1 MSCGFSSAR
10 RAYPRPSRA
19 IAAGRMLVAS
29 TSADFVSSSSN
40 SAPAADFRSMTMLRL
55 LRLRPRN
62 SGPRPCSPFGPSVR
76 VESPPG
82 ASTLMTS
89 APRSPSICVAEGP
102 MKTVV
107 RSSTLMPD
115 SGPENSVICF
125 TSLGA
130 RQPPLAH
137 SRCCLSPGCSWSS
150 SRRDDHLSPP
160 EQAVLQRGH
169 APADANAD
177 HRQQEDDTEHAIRLE
192 AGSKHRQRLTK
203 DMLGCEELRADH
215 AEQRENEA
223 EPEPIEDHRH
233 GARQHEF
240 KEDLAFACAECAR
253 QRDVIRIDAAAA
265 RHSRGQ
271 HDEKGEADA
280 DCDLGSESEAEPDD
294 EQRRKRKAR
303 HRVQRGEDRVE

>member
-177 HRQQEDDTEHAIRLE
+177 HRQKEDDAEHPVGLE
-192 AGSKHRQRLTK
+192 ACGEHRQRLAEAVFGGE
-203 DMLGCEELRADH
+203 DLRADH
-215 AEQRENEA
+215 AEQGEDEA
-223 EPEPIEDHRH
+223 KPQAVEDHRH
-233 GARQHEF
+233 GARQHELA
-240 KEDLAFACAECAR
+240 ENLAFAGAERAGE
-253 QRDVIRIDAAAA
+253 RDVIGIDAAPA
-265 RHSRGQ
+265 GQ
-271 HDEKGEADA
+271 
-280 DCDLGSESEAEPDD
+280 
-294 EQRRKRKAR
+294 
-303 HRVQRGEDRVE
+303 